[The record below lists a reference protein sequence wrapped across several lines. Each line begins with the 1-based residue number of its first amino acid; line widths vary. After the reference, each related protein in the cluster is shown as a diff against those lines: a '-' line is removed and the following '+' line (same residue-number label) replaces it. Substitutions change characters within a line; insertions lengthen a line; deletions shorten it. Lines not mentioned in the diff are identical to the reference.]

1 MFDLSWIELLFCAAL
16 ALIVIGPRD
25 LPKLFQAGG
34 RLVAKSRKMYK
45 DVLGNMK
52 QLEREVDIA
61 SGNSSE
67 KQNWREYLPE
77 EVRHLP
83 ADFIP
88 GSMTAEQHQQ
98 RHLQASQQVT
108 PPTGEAPETAQQGN
122 TSSSNNTAQ
131 VDPSQKPDAQGT
143 SQP

>member
-1 MFDLSWIELLFCAAL
+1 MFDLSWIELLFCAVL
-16 ALIVIGPRD
+16 ALIVIGPKD

-61 SGNSSE
+61 SGNSTE
-67 KQNWREYLPE
+67 TQNWRQYLPD

-98 RHLQASQQVT
+98 RQQQASQ
-108 PPTGEAPETAQQGN
+108 PPPPPEATVAQTERQKDVSDSIK
-122 TSSSNNTAQ
+122 T
-131 VDPSQKPDAQGT
+131 DPSENPATQGT